1 MKIVY
6 IEIVIVVTVAIAIGV
21 SIAIL
26 DWVWIVVNCFLLA
39 LWIKS
44 LVDEI
49 KGLNRLIDV
58 MKGCLDNMED
68 KLDEIVEKTLT
79 DSKGISQKD

>member
-1 MKIVY
+1 MAIV
-6 IEIVIVVTVAIAIGV
+6 VIVAIVLGV

-26 DWVWIVVNCFLLA
+26 DWVWIVANCISLA

-79 DSKGISQKD
+79 DSKGISQED